1 MDDRLGRVKSSLE
14 KLEKMDNR
22 LERVENS
29 LEKILEKMEEGT
41 SSSRARAKE
50 EEDGSDNEEF
60 KVRPSDL

>member
-1 MDDRLGRVKSSLE
+1 MVNGRE
-14 KLEKMDNR
+14 KREKI
-22 LERVENS
+22 

-60 KVRPSDL
+60 KVRPCETMLA